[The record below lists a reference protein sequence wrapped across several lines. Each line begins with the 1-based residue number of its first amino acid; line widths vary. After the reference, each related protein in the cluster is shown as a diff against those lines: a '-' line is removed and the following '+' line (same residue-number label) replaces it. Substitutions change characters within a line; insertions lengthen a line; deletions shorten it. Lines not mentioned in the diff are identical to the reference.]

1 MKKAVVFILWLCC
14 NGSIFAQYTL
24 RDCIEQAL
32 RANIDIKRG
41 RIRVEKESIQVETQ
55 KYSRLPDLNFDGTH
69 KLDFGRSLN
78 RDNTYNDINSQSS
91 SFSLTSEISLFSGFK
106 TTHTIERQKLE
117 LNISGKALEKLQN
130 DIALKVAVSYFQI
143 LLNKEIVVIAQE
155 QIALTREQEEMT
167 KILAGHGKVPEAQV
181 LDVKAQLA
189 DDELAAVKAENRLR
203 LSVVEL
209 VQLLELHD
217 TDSFDIATIE
227 LDTIMP
233 LQTSP
238 NDIFAISEQI
248 MPEIKQAYMAMESSR
263 RGVSIAKAAYYPSI
277 ALAGR
282 INSGY
287 YQNNMD
293 NPSFGNQFKN
303 NMQKTVYLT
312 LRIPLFNRMSTR
324 NAVRTA
330 KKDCEDSR
338 LAADNALKTL
348 YKDIQKT
355 WHDALSARE
364 RYESTRHS
372 VTANSEALRYA
383 KEKYQA
389 GKSTVY
395 EYNEAK
401 MKLANSRSEQA
412 QAKYEFALQKK
423 ILDFYTGK
431 PIR

>member
-1 MKKAVVFILWLCC
+1 MKKAVALILCLVF
-14 NGSIFAQYTL
+14 GSSVYAQYTL
-24 RDCIEQAL
+24 NDCIEQAL
-32 RANIDIKRG
+32 HANIDIKR
-41 RIRVEKESIQVETQ
+41 RQIHVEKEEIQTETQ
-55 KYSRLPDLNFDGTH
+55 KYSRLPNLNLDGTH
-69 KLDFGRSLN
+69 KFDFGRSLN

-91 SFSLTSEISLFSGFK
+91 SFSLNTEVSLFSGFK
-106 TTHTIERQKLE
+106 TTHAIARQKLE
-117 LNISGKALEKLQN
+117 LSISRKALEKVQN
-130 DIALKVAVSYFQI
+130 DITLKVTACYFQI
-143 LLNKEIVVIAQE
+143 LLNKEIVAIAEE

-167 KILAGHGKVPEAQV
+167 RLLAEHGKVAESQI

-189 DDELAAVKAENRLR
+189 DDELAAVKAENTLR

-217 TDSFDIATIE
+217 ADSFDIATIE

-233 LQTSP
+233 LLTSP
-238 NDIFAISEQI
+238 NDIFAVSEQI
-248 MPEIKQAYMAMESSR
+248 MPEIKQAYMAVESSR
-263 RGVSIAKAAYYPSI
+263 RAVYMAKSAYYPSL
-277 ALAGR
+277 ALAAR

-293 NPSFGNQFKN
+293 NPSFANQFKN

-348 YKDIQKT
+348 YKEIQKT
-355 WHDALSARE
+355 WHDAFSARE
-364 RYESTRHS
+364 RYLSTRHA
-372 VTANSEALRYA
+372 VAANTEALRYA

-401 MKLANSRSEQA
+401 IKLAKSRSEQA

-423 ILDFYTGK
+423 ILDFYAGK
-431 PIR
+431 PIK